1 MHLQHIVGRGMP
13 TSVAGKCKEILQ
25 AGWESHLLIL
35 DTTRRLTKAIN
46 VSNLHV
52 PALCKPISAPFTQ
65 EQVGAACC
73 HLGMSASCRPVLE
86 LSGRT

>member
-1 MHLQHIVGRGMP
+1 MP

-65 EQVGAACC
+65 EQVRAACC
-73 HLGMSASCRPVLE
+73 HLEMSASCRPVLQ